1 MINESGEWI
10 YNGCYDTGRMGNDGT
25 MTMFIDIVNKQF
37 STSSTTPE
45 DKRHEMLDDIKPMF
59 DIIRSENK

>member
-1 MINESGEWI
+1 
-10 YNGCYDTGRMGNDGT
+10 MGNDGT

-45 DKRHEMLDDIKPMF
+45 DKRHDMLDDIKPMF

>member
-1 MINESGEWI
+1 
-10 YNGCYDTGRMGNDGT
+10 MGNDGT
-25 MTMFIDIVNKQF
+25 MTAFIDVVNKQF

-45 DKRHEMLDDIKPMF
+45 DKRHDRLDDIKPMF